1 MSKDWPGRKPKEDD
15 VVLSTGQRVPNP
27 YALMQLSL
35 MKMMYDSPEDLLEF
49 CYPLMQEASE
59 LADEQSNNFL
69 ANLYKVKEIAPR
81 KNQLVREQ
89 CRTIAAILWAQ
100 NPSYQIKQ
108 IIEHEWMAKFSEG
121 MTYGERTIREWI
133 KDLDPRPAEEK
144 KTPFKKK
151 EPV

>member
-1 MSKDWPGRKPKEDD
+1 MSKDWPGRKPKKDD
-15 VVLSTGQRVPNP
+15 IILKNGQRVPNP

-49 CYPLMQEASE
+49 CYPLIPEASE
-59 LADEQSNNFL
+59 LADMHANNFL
-69 ANLYKVKEIAPR
+69 AKIHKVKEVQPR
-81 KNQLVREQ
+81 RSQLVRER
-89 CRTIAAILWAQ
+89 CRAIAAILWAQ

-108 IIEHEWMAKFSEG
+108 IIKHPWMEQF
-121 MTYGERTIREWI
+121 GERKPYDDRTVREWI

-151 EPV
+151 NA